1 MICVAFRS
9 RHLELSVLESYFMLQ
24 GPWEIQQNLSW
35 LEIAIGSGVI
45 KGESRFCE

>member
-1 MICVAFRS
+1 MICVVFRS
-9 RHLELSVLESYFMLQ
+9 RHLELSILESYFMLQ
-24 GPWEIQQNLSW
+24 GPWEIQNLSW